1 MNILNTKIDEFTK
14 DQVVSNITANLRKSK
29 KTKISKINTEF
40 LHRSLNDK
48 DFQKVVNASDLNIV
62 DGRGVLWAARYL
74 TIPISDNISFRI
86 AQSVYQ
92 MIYSLMFMV
101 INPNYVKSPIPEA
114 VPGIYALKMLME
126 IAVKE
131 GAGVFI
137 FGSPEK
143 VLKKSI
149 KKLKQ
154 EFSALKISGYLNG
167 YDYQKDP
174 TIDVVDQINKT
185 DAKILI
191 VALGSPRQEYWI
203 NENMHKLKNIVIA
216 VGEGGTLDRIANS
229 LQAAPNFINSVG
241 LEWLWRLL
249 FNKSRTGTRNRLQR
263 FWNSVPSFI
272 VQVVKWK
279 VKNGQIKV

>member
-40 LHRSLNDK
+40 LYRTLNDK
-48 DFQKVVNASDLNIV
+48 DFQKVINASDLNIV

-74 TIPISDNISFRI
+74 TIPISDNILFRI
-86 AQSVYQ
+86 VQSVYQ
-92 MIYSLMFMV
+92 MIYSLMLMV

-114 VPGIYALKMLME
+114 VPGVYALKMLME
-126 IAVKE
+126 IAVRE

-154 EFSALKISGYLNG
+154 EFPALKISGYLNG
-167 YDYQKDP
+167 YDFQKDLS
-174 TIDVVDQINKT
+174 IDVVGEINKT

-203 NENMHKLKNIVIA
+203 NENMYKLKNIVIA
-216 VGEGGTLDRIANS
+216 VGEGGTLDRIANP
-229 LQAAPNFINSVG
+229 LQAAPNFINIVG

-279 VKNGQIKV
+279 VKNEQTKV